1 MDDTDGSRTE
11 SAESYPRNSD
21 STSDAA
27 DGSATPVT
35 QPRSSPPS
43 TPDGDRPKR
52 RIAIGTQRANSAQT
66 ETASR
71 YTYITSRTSDV
82 GSTETAASEPSDS
95 SSSRVEDEK
104 NTRPKKSK
112 ERPRGR
118 PDRGGKASAFID
130 SVPHQKRVN
139 IPNLRQDLDEDLEKD
154 FEAALAGLEVESL
167 LEQTTLVD
175 QPIQPGSKVEGTII
189 SIGPETAF
197 IDLGNQRQGALQLAG
212 LFEESGELP
221 EVGQTL
227 ELSVGGHNE
236 EDGLYELAPANR
248 AVAVEDWSQL
258 EVGMIVSA
266 RCTAVNKGG
275 IECDVA
281 GIRGFMPTSLI
292 SPWRIESPEEMIGQT
307 LESLVTE
314 VVPHARRLVLSRRAV
329 IEKQA
334 ADAKSKMLETLE
346 PGEKVEGIVRSIR
359 DFGAFVDIGHGVEGL
374 VHVSQLAWERVSDP
388 TELLQIG
395 QHVHA
400 MIKKVDRDTGKIGLS
415 IRDLVESP
423 WTRADAKYSVGS
435 TVRGTVSRIADFGA
449 FVKLEPGVE
458 GLIHV
463 SELATRRIR
472 SVSDVVQ
479 EGEQIECR
487 VLSVD
492 PTEQRLSLSLKSL
505 NKADTAHEEDS
516 SSDEDDIPA
525 SSEKARRKSNVTLKG
540 GIGGKS
546 DGARFGLKW

>member
-1 MDDTDGSRTE
+1 MDDTAGSKTE
-11 SAESYPRNSD
+11 SAESYPRDGD
-21 STSDAA
+21 SPSEAV
-27 DGSATPVT
+27 DGSTPPV
-35 QPRSSPPS
+35 QEHESPQQS

-52 RIAIGTQRANSAQT
+52 RIAIGTQRADSAQT

-71 YTYITSRTSDV
+71 YTYITSKTPSASTDTS
-82 GSTETAASEPSDS
+82 SEPSAPS
-95 SSSRVEDEK
+95 SSTAEDEK
-104 NTRPKKSK
+104 NTRPKKTK
-112 ERPRGR
+112 ERHRGR
-118 PDRGGKASAFID
+118 SDRSGKASAFAD
-130 SVPHQKRVN
+130 SVPPQKRVS

-154 FEAALAGLEVESL
+154 FKAALAGLEVESL
-167 LEQTTLVD
+167 LEQTSLVD
-175 QPIQPGSKVEGTII
+175 QPIQPGAKVEGTVI

-236 EDGLYELAPANR
+236 EDGLYEVAPANR

-258 EVGMIVSA
+258 EVGMIVEA

-275 IECDVA
+275 LECDVS

-388 TELLQIG
+388 KEFLEIG

-435 TVRGTVSRIADFGA
+435 TVRGAVSRIADFGA

-492 PTEQRLSLSLKSL
+492 PAEQRLSLSLKAL
-505 NKADTAHEEDS
+505 NKADSAHEENS
-516 SSDEDDIPA
+516 SSEDDDIPA
-525 SSEKARRKSNVTLKG
+525 SPENPRKKSNVALKG
-540 GIGGKS
+540 GIGGQS

>member
-1 MDDTDGSRTE
+1 MDDTAGSRTE
-11 SAESYPRNSD
+11 SAESQPRDSD
-21 STSDAA
+21 SASKAVDRDTI
-27 DGSATPVT
+27 PI
-35 QPRSSPPS
+35 QENESSQQS
-43 TPDGDRPKR
+43 TPDSDRPKR
-52 RIAIGTQRANSAQT
+52 RIAIGTQRTDSVQT
-66 ETASR
+66 ETAAR
-71 YTYITSRTSDV
+71 YTYITSKTPSTFGDTPSETNDV
-82 GSTETAASEPSDS
+82 SSTTT
-95 SSSRVEDEK
+95 EDEK
-104 NTRPKKSK
+104 NTRPKKTK
-112 ERPRGR
+112 ERRRGK
-118 PDRGGKASAFID
+118 PDRGSKASAFTD

-139 IPNLRQDLDEDLEKD
+139 VPNLREDLDEDLEQD

-167 LEQTTLVD
+167 LEQTSLVD
-175 QPIQPGSKVEGTII
+175 QPIQPGAKVEGTIL

-212 LFEESGELP
+212 LFEESDELP

-227 ELSVGGHNE
+227 ELSVGGRNE
-236 EDGLYELAPANR
+236 EDGLYEVAPANR

-258 EVGMIVSA
+258 EVGMIVEV

-275 IECDVA
+275 LECDVA

-346 PGEKVEGIVRSIR
+346 PGDQVEGIVRSIR
-359 DFGAFVDIGHGVEGL
+359 DFGAFIDIGHGVEGL

-388 TELLQIG
+388 KEFLEIG

-472 SVSDVVQ
+472 SVNDVVR
-479 EGEQIECR
+479 EGEKIECR

-492 PTEQRLSLSLKSL
+492 PAEQRLSLSLKAL
-505 NKADTAHEEDS
+505 NKTEPAPEEDPS
-516 SSDEDDIPA
+516 NDKGDMPA
-525 SSEKARRKSNVTLKG
+525 SSEKQKKKSNVALKG
-540 GIGGKS
+540 GTSGQS